1 MTSRSLEPLLQLS
14 LAHRNRNGLRPQ
26 QALKVGRESI
36 LIAEPLPIVPVPV
49 SYFFEH
55 LAERRPTVG
64 ADPERRIGK
73 FVARFEIKDVLMML
87 VSMAVMKPV
96 CVLVIVAKKIAHA
109 SNRNVVRVSQ
119 RLNFGRR
126 TLRACVFEDFP
137 DAHDDHPNAG
147 DLALHQQVSAEGI

>member
-36 LIAEPLPIVPVPV
+36 LIAEPLPIVPVSV

-55 LAERRPTVG
+55 LTERRPTVG

-87 VSMAVMKPV
+87 VSMAVV
-96 CVLVIVAKKIAHA
+96 
-109 SNRNVVRVSQ
+109 
-119 RLNFGRR
+119 
-126 TLRACVFEDFP
+126 
-137 DAHDDHPNAG
+137 
-147 DLALHQQVSAEGI
+147 